1 MAQERPV
8 MDTDK
13 EKEIDLL
20 ELLHAVWGAR
30 RRVIR
35 YAIVGAVI
43 GLVIGFSVPKTY
55 VTTIKLAPESKNTNA
70 GGNMAGLA
78 AMAGINLNSGNGN
91 EGITTDFSRILS
103 RVPRFC
109 WSLQRCP

>member
-20 ELLHAVWGAR
+20 ELLRTVWGAR
-30 RRVIR
+30 RRVIK

-43 GLVIGFSVPKTY
+43 GLVIGFSIPKTY
-55 VTTIKLAPESKNTNA
+55 VTTIKLAPESKSQCRREH
-70 GGNMAGLA
+70 G
-78 AMAGINLNSGNGN
+78 
-91 EGITTDFSRILS
+91 
-103 RVPRFC
+103 RFGC
-109 WSLQRCP
+109 DGRD